1 MKNNIY
7 VKVILFSTI
16 GIVLLLFITSFN
28 NNNDK
33 HLKYLNEKNKHL
45 NTEMKNSLE
54 QMEMLYY
61 TLNEKYKS
69 AYENCLK
76 VHKKAKEL
84 LSNISA
90 TNENASKIQAIKS
103 FKEFLIETY
112 PKKEIYTKKITGLMD
127 PLFSYINEET
137 DSALINAEIRGVI
150 YMAEKDFVNDIIYYE
165 DANDLRFGKV
175 QAMAINTTLNG
186 KPRAEFVLACKDSY
200 RIPYVLV
207 GDIDTITLQPISNQ
221 KFDTLYNTNNSGFL
235 TAKMP
240 AKRNGYFQGFILYKA
255 NNGSL
260 LRFPFIVN

>member
-7 VKVILFSTI
+7 VKVILFSSI

-33 HLKYLNEKNKHL
+33 HLKYLNEKNNHL

-54 QMEMLYY
+54 QVEMLYY

-69 AYENCLK
+69 TYENCLK

-103 FKEFLIETY
+103 FKEFLIETS
-112 PKKEIYTKKITGLMD
+112 PRKEIYTKKITGLMD
-127 PLFSYINEET
+127 PLCNYINEEK

-150 YMAEKDFVNDIIYYE
+150 YMVEKDFVNDIIYYE
-165 DANDLRFGKV
+165 DANDLRFEKV
-175 QAMAINTTLNG
+175 QAMAINTTLDG
-186 KPRAEFVLACKDSY
+186 KSRAEFVLACKDSY

-207 GDIDTITLQPISNQ
+207 GDIDTITLQPMSNQ

-240 AKRNGYFQGFILYKA
+240 ARRNGYYQGLILYKA
-255 NNGSL
+255 NNGNL
-260 LRFPFIVN
+260 LRFPLIVN